1 MRACSAATLVCGIAL
16 FGGGVTAQVVD
27 AVTPVATQQEKVEP
41 QFKEF
46 IRVADE
52 YPEAVWLIPDSWYS
66 SFRLFAMEIVPSM
79 EPGRSL
85 RGVMVSDRADATC
98 AWVYKGG
105 MPLTQLLRHAA
116 FTLTETDESVTVEER
131 VTQVLR
137 KQLDAMG
144 ATKDIVVVR
153 AGALRTGPVLAM
165 LQQRVKDA
173 GGKLH
178 VIELPL
184 MEEVQSRGAARRAAL
199 EAGGTWQTLQ
209 TPASDE
215 LSLQKMV
222 GRAHVIDEAQGL
234 YQTTSLDG
242 GEGFARRGVPIVFSQ
257 DRVLESKLF
266 ALSVVK
272 SPDPVLRVEFDRL
285 NAVQSAKLLNPPEE
299 LARIPQEVQELLLNS
314 AYTWQ
319 RAQYGPSVVTLTYLV
334 PGGGKQ

>member
-1 MRACSAATLVCGIAL
+1 MRACSAATLVCGFAL
-16 FGGGVTAQVVD
+16 FAGGVTAQVVD
-27 AVTPVATQQEKVEP
+27 DVRPLATEPEKIEP

-46 IRVADE
+46 ARVADE
-52 YPEAVWLIPDSWYS
+52 YPDAVWLIPDLWYS
-66 SFRLFAMEIVPSM
+66 SFRLFAMEIVPGM
-79 EPGRSL
+79 DLERSL
-85 RGVMVSDRADATC
+85 RGVMVSDQADATC

-105 MPLTQLLRHAA
+105 TPLTQLLRHAA
-116 FTLTETDESVTVEER
+116 FTLTETDESLTVDER

-153 AGALRTGPVLAM
+153 AGVLRGAPLLAM

-184 MEEVQSRGAARRAAL
+184 MEEVQSRGAARRAVL
-199 EAGGTWQTLQ
+199 EAGGSWQTLQ

-222 GRAHVIDEAQGL
+222 ERAHVIDEARGV
-234 YQTTSLDG
+234 YQTTSFGGGDG
-242 GEGFARRGVPIVFSQ
+242 IANRVLPIVMSR
-257 DRVLESKLF
+257 DNVLESKLF
-266 ALSVVK
+266 ELGEVN
-272 SPDPVLRVEFDRL
+272 SPDLVLRVEFDRL
-285 NAVQSAKLLNPPEE
+285 NAVQSAKLLNPSEE
-299 LARIPQEVQELLLNS
+299 LAKIPQEVQEMLLNS
-314 AYTWQ
+314 VYTWQ
-319 RAQYGPSVVTLTYLV
+319 RAQNGPYVVTLTYLV